1 MLDELLK
8 KRRGEDDR
16 SWDEIGRELGI
27 TADAARK
34 RAFRAAKRESVKYLD
49 KRECTEYDVNEYYK
63 ALKHADACAMRCD
76 TKQTSTT
83 IKIDD
88 DKPVGIAFWGDWHLG
103 ALGLDY
109 EQFDADKAI
118 IEDVDGLY
126 YGGAGDYKD
135 NYHAIK
141 FGSTSDQVA
150 PPGMQDLLV
159 KQVIDDTAHKCL
171 WLTRGCHDDFDHQIA
186 DRDFV
191 SELCGVA
198 DAANLWHGGI
208 VTLHVGGQEYRIMA
222 RHKYKNESGL
232 NTTNVQRNMMND
244 FGPCDVF
251 AVAHKHFADLQY
263 TKRMGQDVIYLR
275 SGSYKRYDEWGQKLA
290 GYEGEH
296 AVPVV
301 IFFPNE
307 RRMMPFKKLRDG
319 VEVLK
324 LLRG

>member
-1 MLDELLK
+1 MLGELLK
-8 KRRGEDDR
+8 KRRGEDGR

-34 RAFRAAKRESVKYLD
+34 RAFRAAKRESVQYLD
-49 KRECTEYDVNEYYK
+49 KKEYSEHNVYEYYE
-63 ALKHADACAMRCD
+63 ALKRINECALKCD
-76 TKQTSTT
+76 TKQTRAT
-83 IKIDD
+83 IRLKDT
-88 DKPVGIAFWGDWHLG
+88 KPIGIAFWGDMHIG
-103 ALGLDY
+103 ALGIDY
-109 EQFDADKAI
+109 EQLDADKKI
-118 IEDVDGLY
+118 ISETDGLY
-126 YGGAGDYKD
+126 FAGAGDYKD

-141 FGSTSDQVA
+141 MADTSDQIA
-150 PPGMQDLLV
+150 PPGYQDMIVLELFKEV
-159 KQVIDDTAHKCL
+159 GHKNL
-171 WLTRGCHDDFDHQIA
+171 WNVVGCHDHWDHQVG

-191 SELCGVA
+191 GEICHIA
-198 DAANLWHGGI
+198 DAVHLWHGGI
-208 VTLHVGGQEYRIMA
+208 VTLHVGRQEYRIMS

-232 NTTNVQRNMMND
+232 NTTNTQRNMMND

-296 AVPVV
+296 AAPVV

-307 RRMMPFKKLRDG
+307 HRMMPFKKLRDG